1 MDFSELSAVELLVM
15 LQQGECTSRDITE
28 FFLNSIR
35 KEDENIGAFVRT
47 RADDALAQADLADK
61 LRKSDSAMGPLNG
74 LPIAIKD
81 VLCIADEV
89 TSCGSRMLMNYRAPY
104 DSTVVGRLKRAGAVI
119 LGQTNMDE
127 FAMGCSTENSAIHPT
142 HNPWNRQHVPGGSS
156 GGAAA
161 CVAAAM
167 SPLSIG
173 SDTGG
178 SIRQPASH
186 CGVVGLK
193 PTYGR
198 VSRYGLI
205 AFGSSLDCVGPLAR
219 HVEDIAILL
228 SAIAGHDSK
237 DATSVPDKVPVYL
250 EECRKSLGKLRLG
263 VVQEHFGD
271 GLDSDV
277 KMSVEQ
283 AIDQFK
289 SLGATVTP
297 VCLPHT
303 RYAIAAYYIIASS
316 EASSNLARFDG
327 AHFGFRANKSSEVER
342 QSLES
347 MYLDTRKQGFGPEV
361 KRRIMLGTY
370 ALSAGY
376 YDAYYLKALR
386 TRRLIAEDFAK
397 AFEQVDL
404 LIGPVSPTPAFAIGD
419 KVDDP
424 LSMYL
429 SDSYTVGANLAGIPA
444 ISLPC
449 GFSADGLPIGVQLQ
463 GPALSESLLLN
474 AGKAFQAVTNW
485 HTATPS

>member
-1 MDFSELSAVELLVM
+1 MDFTELSAVEMLAM
-15 LQQGECTSRDITE
+15 LQQGEYTSREITE
-28 FFLNSIR
+28 FFLDSIR
-35 KEDENIGAFVRT
+35 HQDQNIGAFVRI
-47 RADDALAQADLADK
+47 RADEALAQADAVDK
-61 LRKSDSAMGPLNG
+61 TRKSGTANGLLSG

-81 VLCIADEV
+81 VLCMEEGV
-89 TSCGSRMLMNYRAPY
+89 TSCGSRMLMNYHAPY
-104 DSTVVGRLKRAGAVI
+104 DATVVDRLKRAGAVI

-127 FAMGCSTENSAIHPT
+127 FAMGCSTENSAIQLT
-142 HNPWNRQHVPGGSS
+142 RNPWNRNHIPGGSS

-161 CVAAAM
+161 CVAASM

-198 VSRYGLI
+198 VSRFGLI

-219 HVEDIAILL
+219 NVEDVAILL
-228 SAIAGHDSK
+228 SAIAGHDSR
-237 DATSVPDKVPVYL
+237 DATSITTKVPDYL
-250 EECRKSLGKLRLG
+250 GECRKSLGELRLG

-271 GLDSDV
+271 GLDPEV
-277 KMSVEQ
+277 RTRVEQ

-297 VCLPHT
+297 VRLPHT

-327 AHFGFRANKSSEVER
+327 AHFGFRAEEMSDADR
-342 QSLES
+342 QSLDS
-347 MYLDTRKQGFGPEV
+347 MYLDTRQQGFGPEV

-386 TRRLIAEDFAK
+386 TRRLIADDFSK
-397 AFEQVDL
+397 AFENVDL

-449 GFSADGLPIGVQLQ
+449 GLSSNGLPIGVQLQ
-463 GPALSESLLLN
+463 GPALSEPLLLK
-474 AGKAFQAVTNW
+474 AGREFQAITDW
-485 HTATPS
+485 HTATP